1 MDSESKITARYLRI
15 LSYSVL
21 AFTLAFLI
29 NNVLTVWVDW
39 PGVKKIFSHYELF
52 GFKQKALQGSEL
64 NYGYLQI
71 GIYLICIAGVILYV
85 FKTYSQTLEH
95 DSEIL
100 SKFSAY
106 LVRSSFWAVFLVG
119 VADFIISFMVVERLW
134 EAIFSPEV
142 KAFMVK
148 APERITFIHF
158 PIILGSFIIGY
169 FTKSVGFI
177 WLAVLV
183 VLSEF
188 VIVLSRFIFSYEQAF
203 QGDLVRFWY
212 AALYL
217 FASAYAL
224 IHEGHVR
231 VDVLYSSFSERK
243 KAWTNT
249 IGSALLGVP
258 LCLIVIFYGLNGKA
272 SIINGPVV
280 AFEVTQQGSN
290 GLYLLYLMAVYLA
303 VFAVTMLLQFTSYFM
318 SSSHKLLQD
327 EEEMNISNVNKAN
340 DVSIE
345 NIESSSK

>member
-1 MDSESKITARYLRI
+1 MGPENSKLSTYLRV

-29 NNVLTVWVDW
+29 NNLFTVWGGW
-39 PGVKKIFSHYELF
+39 PGIKKVFSHYDLF
-52 GFKQKALQGSEL
+52 GYKQKSLESSDL
-64 NYGYLQI
+64 TYGYIQI
-71 GIYLICIAGVILYV
+71 IIYVVCILSVIFYV
-85 FKTYSQTLEH
+85 FKTYSQTLVD
-95 DSEIL
+95 DSKIL

-106 LVRSSFWAVFLVG
+106 LIRGSFWAVFLVG
-119 VADFIISFMVVERLW
+119 LADFIISFMVVERLW

-148 APERITFIHF
+148 APERITYIHF
-158 PIILGSFIIGY
+158 PIILVSFIIGY

-188 VIVLSRFIFSYEQAF
+188 VIVLSRFVFSYEQAF

-231 VDVLYSSFSERK
+231 VDVLYSSFSEKK
-243 KAWTNT
+243 KAWTNMV
-249 IGSALLGVP
+249 GSALLGVP
-258 LCLIVIFYGLNGKA
+258 LCLIVLFLGLNGKA

-318 SSSHKLLQD
+318 SSSHKIIF
-327 EEEMNISNVNKAN
+327 N
-340 DVSIE
+340 
-345 NIESSSK
+345 NIEDQAQSDNPDQVRLEKVESN

>member
-1 MDSESKITARYLRI
+1 MSSENSKMSLYLRI
-15 LSYSVL
+15 ASYSVL

-29 NNVLTVWVDW
+29 NNVLTVWIDW
-39 PGVKKIFSHYELF
+39 PGVKKIFSHYEMF
-52 GFKQKALQGSEL
+52 GFKKKALDGSTL
-64 NYGYLQI
+64 SYGFMQI
-71 GIYLICIAGVILYV
+71 GVYLICIVAVIIYV
-85 FKTYSQTLEH
+85 FKTYSQTLER

-100 SKFSAY
+100 SNFSAY

-148 APERITFIHF
+148 SPERITFIHF
-158 PIILGSFIIGY
+158 PIILISFVIGY

-183 VLSEF
+183 VVSEF
-188 VIVLSRFIFSYEQAF
+188 IIVLSRFIFSYEQAF

-243 KAWTNT
+243 KAWTNLL
-249 IGSALLGVP
+249 GSALLGVP
-258 LCLIVIFYGLNGKA
+258 LVLIVLFLGLNGKA

-318 SSSHKLLQD
+318 GSSYKIL
-327 EEEMNISNVNKAN
+327 NGK
-340 DVSIE
+340 E
-345 NIESSSK
+345 N

>member
-15 LSYSVL
+15 LSYSML

-29 NNVLTVWVDW
+29 NNILTVWVDW

-243 KAWTNT
+243 KAWTNS

-290 GLYLLYLMAVYLA
+290 GLYLLYLMAVYLG

-318 SSSHKLLQD
+318 SSSHKLLQND
-327 EEEMNISNVNKAN
+327 EEINISKVDKTNK
-340 DVSIE
+340 VSIE
-345 NIESSSK
+345 NMESQ

>member
-1 MDSESKITARYLRI
+1 
-15 LSYSVL
+15 
-21 AFTLAFLI
+21 
-29 NNVLTVWVDW
+29 
-39 PGVKKIFSHYELF
+39 
-52 GFKQKALQGSEL
+52 
-64 NYGYLQI
+64 
-71 GIYLICIAGVILYV
+71 
-85 FKTYSQTLEH
+85 
-95 DSEIL
+95 
-100 SKFSAY
+100 
-106 LVRSSFWAVFLVG
+106 
-119 VADFIISFMVVERLW
+119 MVVERLW

-148 APERITFIHF
+148 SPERITFIHF
-158 PIILGSFIIGY
+158 PIILISFVIGY

-183 VLSEF
+183 VVSEF
-188 VIVLSRFIFSYEQAF
+188 IIVLSRFIFSYEQAF

-243 KAWTNT
+243 KAWTNLL
-249 IGSALLGVP
+249 GSALLGVP
-258 LCLIVIFYGLNGKA
+258 LVLIVLFLGLNGKA

-318 SSSHKLLQD
+318 SSSYKIL
-327 EEEMNISNVNKAN
+327 NGK
-340 DVSIE
+340 E
-345 NIESSSK
+345 N